1 MAENLLYKKIDT
13 MKRTTT
19 HSTAFKIGLTLLITV
34 LAVGQAFSAPELQ
47 DVSFD
52 PGVIAGG
59 DRVDI
64 TASLHYDILDGEE
77 EEKDIDVT
85 LSPDNRLAEEYVTF
99 EDDYSDSIFIYPG
112 GGWNQQFQI
121 KVHGDAPS
129 GDYRFSVDITESNSN
144 SDVTYEQEFTMPV
157 EKEGVD
163 LTADVVQTSPDT
175 PRSGD
180 NDVRMDLRLSNT
192 GSKDIEEIEINPR
205 FPESISSSDSM
216 TEKLF
221 INRIFEASSS
231 RQELKV
237 DIEDELDPGVYR
249 INLST
254 RYEDTDGN
262 SYSEEMTVPLRVEG
276 RPDLELRNNSLE
288 MKAGATSQ
296 LRLTVANT
304 GSQDAEAVSARVI
317 AQSSQPFSLADRSDY
332 IGEIGPG
339 EEGTAVLSIS
349 SDRSASL
356 KNHQVMIEL
365 RANGDS
371 EEGDNSVYTFSEN
384 TEVVLVE
391 RSRSSL
397 IYVGVAAAGLVL
409 VLAAFRHFRS
419 ESVNGGEKE

>member
-1 MAENLLYKKIDT
+1 
-13 MKRTTT
+13 
-19 HSTAFKIGLTLLITV
+19 
-34 LAVGQAFSAPELQ
+34 
-47 DVSFD
+47 
-52 PGVIAGG
+52 
-59 DRVDI
+59 
-64 TASLHYDILDGEE
+64 
-77 EEKDIDVT
+77 
-85 LSPDNRLAEEYVTF
+85 
-99 EDDYSDSIFIYPG
+99 
-112 GGWNQQFQI
+112 
-121 KVHGDAPS
+121 
-129 GDYRFSVDITESNSN
+129 
-144 SDVTYEQEFTMPV
+144 
-157 EKEGVD
+157 
-163 LTADVVQTSPDT
+163 
-175 PRSGD
+175 
-180 NDVRMDLRLSNT
+180 
-192 GSKDIEEIEINPR
+192 
-205 FPESISSSDSM
+205 M

-221 INRIFEASSS
+221 INRISEASSS

-254 RYEDTDGN
+254 RYEDTDSN